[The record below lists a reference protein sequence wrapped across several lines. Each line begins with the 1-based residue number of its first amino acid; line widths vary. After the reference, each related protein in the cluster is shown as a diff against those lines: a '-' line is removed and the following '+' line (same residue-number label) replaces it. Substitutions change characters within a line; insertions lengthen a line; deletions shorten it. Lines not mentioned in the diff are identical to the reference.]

1 MAEPIRI
8 TQTVAGSVPLRT
20 RDGVPVCAYCNETM
34 VEIDEEFWECP
45 IGRADLEAAIDRLC
59 ELIDEALAAVGEE
72 ETGTYL
78 RSVGSRRVSP
88 RGTWWRRRPGRPCR
102 PSG

>member
-45 IGRADLEAAIDRLC
+45 IARAGLEAGIDRLW
-59 ELIDEALAAVGEE
+59 ELIDQAFAAVGEE
-72 ETGTYL
+72 ETGTHL
-78 RSVGSRRVSP
+78 RSVGCRRVSP
-88 RGTWWRRRPGRPCR
+88 RGTRWRRWPGRPC
-102 PSG
+102 PP